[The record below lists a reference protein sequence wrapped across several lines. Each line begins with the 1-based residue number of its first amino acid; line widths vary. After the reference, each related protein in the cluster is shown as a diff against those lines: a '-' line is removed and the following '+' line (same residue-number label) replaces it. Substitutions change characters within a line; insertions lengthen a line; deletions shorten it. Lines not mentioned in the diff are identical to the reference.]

1 MLWISLQVIS
11 FKIMFKNNIKY
22 FSKLLNNI
30 PIIDRWLFGQLIPPL
45 IFAISAFT
53 VVSLSVGVMFDLIRK
68 IVEFGL
74 PITLAIQVMFLKLP
88 GFLVLSFPMSVLLS
102 TLLAYGK
109 ISSNSE
115 ILAARSLGIK
125 TSRLVL
131 PSLILAIFMTGL
143 TFYFNNSLV
152 PLTNKYSE
160 SLLRDGLGKSVSI
173 EKGHDIFFKGY
184 GSYTDPNTNESTER
198 NTFLNQI
205 FFSRVVEDK
214 VMKNVTLID
223 FSVLGYKQ
231 ILSADQA
238 IFDKEKSAWIFTD
251 GKLIKLDESGNTT
264 TIGFTKYLY
273 PLGDGPLRVSEIPD
287 DANKMTLSQA
297 LKARKLYEETGN
309 AREAR
314 KISVRI
320 QEKFT
325 LPCACLVFGLIG
337 SSLGSKQNLRTSKSQ
352 GFGVSVILILFYY
365 VLSFFSSSLGVKGT
379 LTPFISAWLPVF
391 ISFSGGLYLLKKA
404 S

>member
-1 MLWISLQVIS
+1 ML
-11 FKIMFKNNIKY
+11 KNNIKY
-22 FSKLLNNI
+22 LSKLINSI
-30 PIIDRWLFGQLIPPL
+30 PIIDRWLFGQLVPPL
-45 IFAISAFT
+45 IFAVSAFT

-109 ISSNSE
+109 MSSNSE
-115 ILAARSLGIK
+115 ILAARSLGVK
-125 TSRLVL
+125 TSRLVV
-131 PSLILAIFMTGL
+131 PAIILALFMTGL

-152 PLTNKYSE
+152 PLTTKYSE
-160 SLLRDGLGKSVSI
+160 NLLRDGLGKSVSI
-173 EKGHDIFFKGY
+173 ERGHDIFFKGY
-184 GSYTDPNTNESTER
+184 GSYTDPNTNKSTEK

-205 FFSRVVEDK
+205 FFSRIVEDN

-231 ILSADQA
+231 ILSADQG
-238 IFDKEKSAWIFTD
+238 IFDRDKSAWIFTD
-251 GKLIKLDESGNTT
+251 GKLITLDGSGKTT

-287 DANKMTLSQA
+287 DANKMTLMQA
-297 LKARKLYEETGN
+297 LRAKKLYEETGDG
-309 AREAR
+309 RGAR
-314 KISVRI
+314 KMSVRI

-352 GFGVSVILILFYY
+352 GFGLSVILILFYY
-365 VLSFFSSSLGVKGT
+365 ILSFLSSSLGVKGI
-379 LTPFISAWLPVF
+379 LSPFIAAWLPVL

>member
-1 MLWISLQVIS
+1 ML
-11 FKIMFKNNIKY
+11 KNNIKY
-22 FSKLLNNI
+22 ASKLLNNI

-45 IFAISAFT
+45 LFAISAFT

-102 TLLAYGK
+102 SLLAYGK
-109 ISSNSE
+109 MSANSE

-125 TSRLVL
+125 TSRLVI
-131 PSLILAIFMTGL
+131 PAIVLAIFMTGL

-160 SLLRDGLGKSVSI
+160 TLLRDGLGQSVSI
-173 EKGHDIFFKGY
+173 ERGHDIFFKGY
-184 GSYTDPNTNESTER
+184 GSYTDPNNNESTER

-205 FFSRVVEDK
+205 FFSRIVEDNI
-214 VMKNVTLID
+214 MKNVTVID
-223 FSVLGYKQ
+223 FSVIGYKQ
-231 ILSADQA
+231 ILSAEQG
-238 IFDKEKSAWIFTD
+238 IFDSKKSAWAFTN
-251 GKLIKLDESGNTT
+251 GKLITLDKSGKTT
-264 TIGFTKYLY
+264 TIGFDKYLY
-273 PLGDGPLRVSEIPD
+273 PLGDGPLRVSKIPD
-287 DANKMTLSQA
+287 DANKMTLTQA
-297 LKARKLYEETGN
+297 FQAKKLYEETGD
-309 AREAR
+309 AKEAR
-314 KISVRI
+314 KIAVRI

-337 SSLGSKQNLRTSKSQ
+337 SSLGSRQNLRTSKSQ
-352 GFGVSVILILFYY
+352 GFGLSVILILFYY
-365 VLSFFSSSLGVKGT
+365 VLSFLSSSLGVKGI
-379 LTPFISAWLPVF
+379 LTPFIAAWLPVL
-391 ISFSGGLYLLKKA
+391 ISFLGGLYLLKKA

>member
-1 MLWISLQVIS
+1 MYRN
-11 FKIMFKNNIKY
+11 FIKY
-22 FSKLLNNI
+22 FLKLFKSI
-30 PIIDRWLFGQLIPPL
+30 PIIDRWLLGQLIPPL

-74 PITLAIQVMFLKLP
+74 PIPLALKVMFLKLP

-109 ISSNSE
+109 LSSNSE
-115 ILAARSLGIK
+115 ILALRSLGVK
-125 TSRLVL
+125 TSRFVVPALL
-131 PSLILAIFMTGL
+131 LSIFMTGL

-160 SLLRDGLGKSVSI
+160 ALLRDGLGKSVSI
-173 EKGHDIFFKGY
+173 ERGHDIFFKGY
-184 GSYTDPNTNESTER
+184 GSYTDPQTNESTER

-205 FFSRVVEDK
+205 FFSRVVENN
-214 VMKNVTLID
+214 VMKNVTVLD
-223 FSVLGYKQ
+223 FSKLGYKQ
-231 ILSADQA
+231 ILSAQEA
-238 IFDKEKSAWIFTD
+238 IFDKDKSAWIFTN
-251 GKLIKLDESGNTT
+251 GRLITLDKSGNTT
-264 TIGFTKYLY
+264 TVGFTEYLY
-273 PLGDGPLRVSEIPD
+273 PLGDGPIKVSKIQD
-287 DANKMTLSQA
+287 DANKMTLNQA
-297 LKARKLYEETGN
+297 FEAKKLYEETGD

-314 KISVRI
+314 KMSVRI

-337 SSLGSKQNLRTSKSQ
+337 SSLGSKTNLRSSKSQ
-352 GFGVSVILILFYY
+352 GFGLSVILILFYY
-365 VLSFFSSSLGVKGT
+365 VMSFVSSSLGVKGI
-379 LTPFISAWLPVF
+379 LTPFLSAWIPVL
-391 ISFSGGLYLLKKA
+391 ISFSGGFYLLRKA